1 MFNHHPALVKVLQ
14 QDRYYRL
21 VNEIR
26 RCTTN
31 DRNER
36 KGRPAARPDQS
47 DR

>member
-1 MFNHHPALVKVLQ
+1 MFNNHPALVKALQ

-21 VNEIR
+21 VNEVR

-31 DRNER
+31 DR
-36 KGRPAARPDQS
+36 KGRPARPDQS